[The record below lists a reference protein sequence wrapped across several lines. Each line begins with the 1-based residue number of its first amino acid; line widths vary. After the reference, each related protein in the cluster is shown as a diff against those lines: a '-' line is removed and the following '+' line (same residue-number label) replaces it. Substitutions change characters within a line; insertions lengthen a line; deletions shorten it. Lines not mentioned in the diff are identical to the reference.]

1 MNGATAASAT
11 LVGRIQSI
19 APPALWIR
27 AEKAIVDQKTK
38 VFDEKGET
46 VPLGALKPG
55 MLVALDGV
63 LERKGRLRAQTVRV
77 STKTLIVFQPD
88 DSADTSGPPDILLSR
103 TPQKQISVRLHGTLI
118 PIPHDDPIELQNLLE
133 ALFILEDWTGV
144 SYFNRELSL
153 VPWSLRDPK
162 SPALEEYLYA
172 DLRRMLRGEA
182 PNTDQVSPI
191 ADLQQGL
198 TIADLPLIE
207 AARRAL
213 DNETKRL
220 RDRTN
225 DIFLDIDQRARELI
239 TRRLVRSRAQ
249 ALSEAGRYFNFT
261 GESSARAAL
270 NTATSFRVV
279 GTRQDVLDLRAR
291 FTRLRPAAARAAAKL
306 KALKEAEASER
317 RSREYL
323 ESQRSRGWP
332 VSDDPLSNFRSKI
345 AALRRPFEQLAAEQV
360 KDALDFPVLHR
371 FSAMELLRAESADDQ
386 LLGDMVFGRLRR
398 TWLAAGGILR
408 DLDQEPIHIAQ
419 LPSID
424 KLEERKQ
431 RSVWWYP
438 KMIDEALHALNADPD
453 TLEFA
458 VAKYILADLDL
469 RREGGLAQGVTESL
483 ITMALTT
490 VCPPAGFALEL
501 ALAGRDIWQ
510 ASVEYGQR
518 SAEFE
523 CALDPNDILGAEP
536 SLLPVA
542 FAVAGGILSV
552 VMPGPKSPHPAP

>member
-1 MNGATAASAT
+1 MNGAGAPSAT
-11 LVGRIQSI
+11 LVGRIRSI
-19 APPALWIR
+19 APPNLWIR
-27 AEKAIVDQKTK
+27 AEKAIADQKTK
-38 VFDEKGET
+38 IFDEKGET
-46 VPLGALKPG
+46 IPLETLKPG
-55 MLVALDGV
+55 MLVSIEGKP
-63 LERKGRLRAQTVRV
+63 EREGRLRAQTIRV
-77 STKTLIVFQPD
+77 SVKTLVVFGPD
-88 DSADTSGPPDILLSR
+88 ESSDAEGPPDIRLPR
-103 TPQKQISVRLHGTLI
+103 APQKQISVRLHGTLI

-144 SYFNRELSL
+144 EYFNRELSL
-153 VPWSLRDPK
+153 IPWSLRDPK
-162 SPALEEYLYA
+162 NPSLEEYLYA

-182 PNTDQVSPI
+182 PDTDEVSPI

-225 DIFLDIDQRARELI
+225 DIFVDINQKARELI
-239 TRRLVRSRAQ
+239 TTRLVRSRVQ

-261 GESSARAAL
+261 GERSARAAL
-270 NTATSFRVV
+270 NAVTSFRVEA
-279 GTRQDVLDLRAR
+279 TRQDVRDLRAR
-291 FTRLRPAAARAAAKL
+291 FTRLRPAAERAAAKL
-306 KALKEAEASER
+306 KALKQAEASER
-317 RSREYL
+317 RSREYI

-332 VSDDPLSNFRSKI
+332 VSDDPLSNFRAKI

-371 FSAMELLRAESADDQ
+371 FSAMELLRAQQADDQ

-408 DLDQEPIHIAQ
+408 DLDQPVHTAD

-424 KLEERKQ
+424 DLAKREQKT
-431 RSVWWYP
+431 VWWYP

-453 TLEFA
+453 SLEFA
-458 VAKYILADLDL
+458 VAKYILAGLDL
-469 RREGGLAQGVTESL
+469 RRGGGGLAQGVTESL
-483 ITMALTT
+483 VTMALTT

-510 ASVEYGQR
+510 VSAEYGQR

-542 FAVAGGILSV
+542 FAVAGGMLSV
-552 VMPGPKSPHPAP
+552 VMRPTSPRPAP